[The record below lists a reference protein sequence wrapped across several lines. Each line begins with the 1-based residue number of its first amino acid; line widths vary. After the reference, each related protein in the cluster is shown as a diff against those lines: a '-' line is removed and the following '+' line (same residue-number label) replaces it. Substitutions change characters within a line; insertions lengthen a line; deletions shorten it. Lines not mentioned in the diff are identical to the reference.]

1 MADFVGK
8 IVVVLFSWHSQ
19 SCHAVPWL
27 WVGFPRV
34 RGCWWLCRGNRAKE
48 PCRGAGRTLWR
59 SHSENVSGLKVSKLQ
74 FLVFGGEDGQE
85 KWEVPE
91 LGAKHKMLP
100 DQRQSEGRSC

>member
-1 MADFVGK
+1 MSA
-8 IVVVLFSWHSQ
+8 
-19 SCHAVPWL
+19 
-27 WVGFPRV
+27 
-34 RGCWWLCRGNRAKE
+34 
-48 PCRGAGRTLWR
+48 
-59 SHSENVSGLKVSKLQ
+59 LKVSKLQ